1 MKRILAAVALTF
13 MVSSASAQEERTFY
27 LISHGAESDP
37 FWISWNAG
45 AQSTCK
51 QLRVTCNI
59 SFSNGDFAIQ
69 KEAFNAAIASAP
81 DGIAVTSAQPGLWT
95 QEVPL
100 AQKNGIPVVFFNSDD
115 PSTGRNAYVGADLK
129 LAGSIWAQYLVDKGL
144 VKAGDKVFL
153 PVEVPGASYQ
163 QLETSGIAAVF
174 DPLGIKYDVVDTGAD
189 PAGVIQR
196 MSEYMIANDV
206 DAMIGLGD
214 LVMSNAQRVMEN
226 VNMAPG
232 DIPVVGWGNSRE
244 TAMAVK
250 AGYVAAA
257 LWQYPVDQGSL
268 PVFLLNSAASGNP
281 IGYDISTL
289 QLYDIDTVGPILEQ
303 YK

>member
-1 MKRILAAVALTF
+1 MLRSGGADLL
-13 MVSSASAQEERTFY
+13 
-27 LISHGAESDP
+27 SHFACAESDP

-51 QLRVTCNI
+51 QLRVTATSPSPTAI
-59 SFSNGDFAIQ
+59 SPFRKKPS
-69 KEAFNAAIASAP
+69 NAAIASAP

-153 PVEVPGASYQ
+153 PVEVPGASF
-163 QLETSGIAAVF
+163 SNSRPRIAAVF

-189 PAGVIQR
+189 R
-196 MSEYMIANDV
+196 
-206 DAMIGLGD
+206 
-214 LVMSNAQRVMEN
+214 
-226 VNMAPG
+226 PG
-232 DIPVVGWGNSRE
+232 S
-244 TAMAVK
+244 
-250 AGYVAAA
+250 Y
-257 LWQYPVDQGSL
+257 
-268 PVFLLNSAASGNP
+268 SGCRN
-281 IGYDISTL
+281 T
-289 QLYDIDTVGPILEQ
+289 
-303 YK
+303 